1 MNTHQTYGNW
11 YAEYLCAQ
19 CFYLGMYAFWFA
31 SRGPMFF
38 TREVWPKPRKKSHT
52 HTNPTQWTQFQ
63 SCVNSTPK
71 TYLGH
76 GAGQLVQ
83 QLGYEMTLWMG
94 QPGYAVRNC
103 TPRANLSKKT
113 WELNLT
119 KKRMHTMH
127 NVCNTIDNTIL
138 HAQVSHS
145 RECLHVFLPV
155 ELMIIHGNHAITC
168 WGDQLQI
175 SPRNIR
181 LQKAQSGYLFYNI
194 HYR

>member
-1 MNTHQTYGNW
+1 MNTHLTYGNW
-11 YAEYLCAQ
+11 YVEYLCAQ
-19 CFYLGMYAFWFA
+19 CFYLGMYAFWFV
-31 SRGPMFF
+31 SRGSIYF

-76 GAGQLVQ
+76 GVGQLVQ

-145 RECLHVFLPV
+145 REWLHVFPSCWT
-155 ELMIIHGNHAITC
+155 HDYSWKSRNHMLRRSA
-168 WGDQLQI
+168 
-175 SPRNIR
+175 SNIA
-181 LQKAQSGYLFYNI
+181 KKY
-194 HYR
+194 